1 MLIFLAAFTCMTSC
15 IKDEAANKECDI
27 IGARVVGDEYA
38 QYFSEQSKMS
48 ITDITS
54 TESTISFELRPL
66 ASLPNQLPVVF
77 DLTPGAT
84 IEPANGSMQDFT
96 NGPVTY
102 TVTSEDG
109 EWHRIYKVEFKEP
122 VLPSFTFSFENVDI
136 SEKTTAGNQY
146 NIFYEKHPTTGE
158 RLNIWASGNEGA
170 SMIFTY
176 KGPEVFPTH
185 STEQGY
191 KNKGVCLTTIYAGDM
206 GKAFKRPIAAGSLFL
221 GKFDINK
228 VLTDALKATRFG
240 IPINRVPL
248 KVTGYYKYKPGAEFT
263 DKDMKIVSGRTDE
276 ASIYAVLYKNKD
288 SQGNDYYIYGAEV
301 ADLDNMLSNPQI
313 IRVARVSTLPPTDE
327 WSRFEMLFD
336 GKEVDAQIAKNKGYN
351 LALVFSSSKSGAQFE
366 GAIGSTLYVD
376 EVEVL
381 FEKEEEK

>member
-1 MLIFLAAFTCMTSC
+1 
-15 IKDEAANKECDI
+15 
-27 IGARVVGDEYA
+27 
-38 QYFSEQSKMS
+38 
-48 ITDITS
+48 
-54 TESTISFELRPL
+54 
-66 ASLPNQLPVVF
+66 
-77 DLTPGAT
+77 
-84 IEPANGSMQDFT
+84 
-96 NGPVTY
+96 
-102 TVTSEDG
+102 
-109 EWHRIYKVEFKEP
+109 
-122 VLPSFTFSFENVDI
+122 
-136 SEKTTAGNQY
+136 
-146 NIFYEKHPTTGE
+146 
-158 RLNIWASGNEGA
+158 
-170 SMIFTY
+170 MIFTY